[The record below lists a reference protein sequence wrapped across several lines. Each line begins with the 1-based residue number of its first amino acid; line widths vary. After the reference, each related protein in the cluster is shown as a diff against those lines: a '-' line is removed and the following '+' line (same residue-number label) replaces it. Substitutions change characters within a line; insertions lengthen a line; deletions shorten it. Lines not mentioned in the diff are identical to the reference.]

1 MKTRGT
7 WLLTSTT
14 SGRQRTTLF
23 LTSAS
28 ACIAFTARD
37 RASSTPTRRRAGREP
52 LALPFTKL
60 SSTGYLARL
69 ITPLG
74 THYH

>member
-1 MKTRGT
+1 
-7 WLLTSTT
+7 
-14 SGRQRTTLF
+14 
-23 LTSAS
+23 
-28 ACIAFTARD
+28 
-37 RASSTPTRRRAGREP
+37 
-52 LALPFTKL
+52 LPFTKL